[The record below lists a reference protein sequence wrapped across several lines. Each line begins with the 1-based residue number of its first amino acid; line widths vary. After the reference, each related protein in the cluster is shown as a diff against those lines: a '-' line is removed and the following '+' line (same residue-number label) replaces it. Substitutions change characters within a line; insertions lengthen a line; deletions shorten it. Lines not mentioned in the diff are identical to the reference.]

1 MSVAKLVAVEG
12 SGNSLDRSQQIT
24 EAIKQACYD
33 HGDGAPLSLV
43 IGCLEIAKMELMDE
57 AKE

>member
-1 MSVAKLVAVEG
+1 MTVAKLVAVQGGG
-12 SGNSLDRSQQIT
+12 SGVDRSQAIT

-33 HGDGAPLSLV
+33 HGDGAPISLV
-43 IGCLEIAKMELMDE
+43 IGCLEIAKMELLDE